1 MTCGIY
7 MIQNKVNGKIYIGQS
22 VNIEKRWK
30 NHKSEL
36 RGNHHDNEHLQ
47 HAWNKYG
54 EDNFEFTVICECDEN
69 QLNAREEYYIFEL
82 MSYDRRVGYNRT
94 YGGGSGL
101 PTEETRQKRSEIQKI
116 RMSNPEIRKK
126 ISEALK
132 GEKNPNYG
140 RTGEKHPLYGTHLS
154 EEQRKRISEANK
166 GENHPMYGRTGKLS
180 PNYGKLRSEETKR
193 KISEAH
199 KGEKA
204 VWYGKHFSEEHRKKL
219 SENHY
224 MKGKFGAK
232 HPRSIPIVQ
241 LTLDGQLVNIYESS
255 YEAERVGFIVSAINR
270 CINGKLKT
278 HKGYKWMKLSEYIA
292 KMNPNIKKINLMGKT
307 YEVNQEEVKI

>member
-126 ISEALK
+126 ISEANK
-132 GEKNPNYG
+132 GEKNYW
-140 RTGEKHPLYGTHLS
+140 
-154 EEQRKRISEANK
+154 
-166 GENHPMYGRTGKLS
+166 
-180 PNYGKLRSEETKR
+180 YGKHLPEEARKKMSEVRKGKHHSEETKR